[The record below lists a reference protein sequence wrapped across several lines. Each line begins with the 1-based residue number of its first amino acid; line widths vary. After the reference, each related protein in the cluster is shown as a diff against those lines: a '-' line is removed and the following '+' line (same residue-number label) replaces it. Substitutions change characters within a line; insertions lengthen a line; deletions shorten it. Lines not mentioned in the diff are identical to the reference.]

1 MGCGGYGNVEGVIW
15 DVEGMGMWRV
25 WECVEGGMWRYVNV
39 WRCEDVKGE
48 AVHDVVWK
56 CGEWCGGNCIN
67 EAFVWFL

>member
-1 MGCGGYGNVEGVIW
+1 
-15 DVEGMGMWRV
+15 
-25 WECVEGGMWRYVNV
+25 MWRYVNV